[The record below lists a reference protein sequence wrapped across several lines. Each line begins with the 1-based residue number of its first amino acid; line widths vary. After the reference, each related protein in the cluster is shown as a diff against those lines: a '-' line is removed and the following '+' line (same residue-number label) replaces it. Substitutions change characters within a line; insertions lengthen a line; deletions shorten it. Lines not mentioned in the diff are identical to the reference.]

1 MTIVPMVIGFIAQSV
16 NHDFPSV
23 RYPSPTR
30 SGSETDGRACC
41 ASVTL
46 LKQVVALLTREFCV
60 LSSTHGAAEPSG
72 NELSRGF
79 QLAAGL
85 ASCQGGWRD
94 AAQRRDRRAK
104 YVHASNHLSNKCY
117 LVIEHES
124 TQYVGCLIFQDAATN
139 SPACCANIKGDE
151 GDRRSGAISFCY
163 EPA

>member
-1 MTIVPMVIGFIAQSV
+1 MELR
-16 NHDFPSV
+16 NHPAMNYRGVSNWPPV
-23 RYPSPTR
+23 WLHARAVGAMR
-30 SGSETDGRACC
+30 LNGESG
-41 ASVTL
+41 
-46 LKQVVALLTREFCV
+46 V
-60 LSSTHGAAEPSG
+60 L
-72 NELSRGF
+72 
-79 QLAAGL
+79 
-85 ASCQGGWRD
+85 
-94 AAQRRDRRAK
+94 K

>member
-1 MTIVPMVIGFIAQSV
+1 MVIGFIAQSV

-79 QLAAGL
+79 PIG
-85 ASCQGGWRD
+85 
-94 AAQRRDRRAK
+94 RRFGCMPGRMAR
-104 YVHASNHLSNKCY
+104 CG
-117 LVIEHES
+117 S
-124 TQYVGCLIFQDAATN
+124 TAR
-139 SPACCANIKGDE
+139 SAC
-151 GDRRSGAISFCY
+151 
-163 EPA
+163 